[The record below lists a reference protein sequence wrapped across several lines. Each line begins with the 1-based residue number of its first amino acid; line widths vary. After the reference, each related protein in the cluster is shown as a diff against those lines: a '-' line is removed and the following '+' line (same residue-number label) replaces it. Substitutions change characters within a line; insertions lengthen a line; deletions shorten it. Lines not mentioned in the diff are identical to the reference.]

1 MRRRIAGPDREFRRT
16 MRVIRFQ
23 RALAL
28 AALLGGCSLLEPTV
42 DARGHRVEDY
52 QLAEIVPGVQ
62 TKADIAALLGTP
74 STTAPFGD
82 DAWYYVSST
91 TRSRVGSMPAVDR
104 QTVVAIR
111 FDERGVVQK
120 VETLGLEDAQ
130 PVTPVARV
138 TPTPGND
145 RNLLQMLFG
154 NIGRFSPGQ
163 GGGRVPGS
171 GL

>member
-1 MRRRIAGPDREFRRT
+1 
-16 MRVIRFQ
+16 MRVIRVHH
-23 RALAL
+23 ALAL

-42 DARGHRVEDY
+42 ETRGHRVEDHL
-52 QLAEIVPGVQ
+52 LAEIVPGVQ

-74 STTAPFGD
+74 SATAPFGD
-82 DAWYYVSST
+82 DAWYYVSSV
-91 TRSRVGSMPAVDR
+91 TRTRVGRRPALDR

-120 VETLGLEDAQ
+120 VETRGLEDAA

-145 RNLLQMLFG
+145 RNFLQMLFG
-154 NIGRFSPGQ
+154 NIGRFTPGQ
-163 GGGRVPGS
+163 DGGRTPGS